1 MIKKLL
7 FSSLPLFMFVNISLA
22 QATLEAIEPD
32 YRRSSLHTI
41 LLESQDFPNKETVLK
56 AYYNAKFP
64 DNYNNHNIG
73 EKTFKYSDYKLTE
86 QERIDAEVNKTGA
99 GKAIASLGSNLTAG
113 IMDSL
118 AADYPI
124 IIDKYLK
131 DKQIAKKMVA
141 KWFNRQEDGTF
152 DTKLIAKRGQ
162 YDASAL
168 KVSEANNSARGT
180 NMLSDAGMELID
192 KTFLTVSRVNFVSN
206 EIVAKAIYL
215 AALEAAKELPM
226 GQGLAN
232 KAAEKVYN
240 KTKEGYSVWT
250 TTYLYKLKW
259 NDSIES
265 AFYKDLWIDEENFDA
280 AKKTAF
286 DNSEL
291 FELEFIGDEKST
303 SLVTFSLKKRTEKQI
318 ISLSTVRNV
327 DAVYAKLQKKY
338 DVFKPMVPLLTGRPI
353 TAKIGMKEG
362 LEGGEKFE
370 VLEVVQDPDTG
381 LSSYERV
388 GTVKVDKK
396 SIWDNRY
403 NLADGEEALDED
415 SALDRTTFKGGKKY
429 LPGMLIRQI
438 K

>member
-1 MIKKLL
+1 MTKKLL
-7 FSSLPLFMFVNISLA
+7 FASLSLFMCTSISSA
-22 QATLEAIEPD
+22 QETIEAVDHD
-32 YRRSSLHTI
+32 YHRSSLHTI
-41 LLESQDFPNKETVLK
+41 LMEAQDFPNKEIVLN
-56 AYYNAKFP
+56 AYYNAEFP
-64 DNYNNHNIG
+64 DKYNNHDIG
-73 EKTFKYSDYKLTE
+73 EKSFNPNDYQLTE
-86 QERIDAEVNKTGA
+86 EERLEAGTNKTGA
-99 GKAIASLGSNLTAG
+99 GKMISSFTSDLTAG
-113 IMDSL
+113 IIDSV

-131 DKQIAKKMVA
+131 QNEIAKELVA
-141 KWFNRQEDGTF
+141 KWFDRQEDGTF
-152 DTKLIAKRGQ
+152 DMDLIAQRGQ

-168 KVSEANNSARGT
+168 QVSEANGSARGA
-180 NMLSDAGMELID
+180 NMLSDAGVELID

-206 EIVAKAIYL
+206 EPIAQVIYQ

-232 KAAEKVYN
+232 IVAEKVYN

-259 NDSIES
+259 NDSI
-265 AFYKDLWIDEENFDA
+265 AAVFYDDLWIDQENFEP
-280 AKKTAF
+280 AKKIAF
-286 DNSEL
+286 NNSKL

-303 SLVTFSLKKRTEKQI
+303 SLVTFSFKERTEEQI

-327 DAVYAKLQKKY
+327 DAVYTKLQKKY
-338 DVFKPMVPLLTGRPI
+338 DVFKPMVPLLTGFPI
-353 TAKIGMKEG
+353 TAKIGLKEG

-370 VLEVVQDPDTG
+370 VLQILQDPETG
-381 LSSYERV
+381 MTSYDQV
-388 GTVKVDKK
+388 GTIKVDKK

-403 NLADGEEALDED
+403 NLIED
-415 SALDRTTFKGGKKY
+415 AQDLASDPSLDRTTFKGGKKY